1 MLGSWRCFQR
11 LKDTNLKANHN
22 YLGYKRFLLSG
33 CFQRLKDTNLKAN
46 HNHSL
51 LNTKTSIAVFND
63 SKILI

>member
-1 MLGSWRCFQR
+1 MADSEGCFQR

-22 YLGYKRFLLSG
+22 YALAIVLPLG

-46 HNHSL
+46 HNPSERDKGM
-51 LNTKTSIAVFND
+51 NEAVFND